1 MFKLLKWDIL
11 NYVKKYYE
19 LYIVWAVVFVI
30 KAVVPDDILYLSP
43 VVNGIAAIVSMFFFI
58 YSIVFPAIETV
69 NWLRKDSYQLELS
82 LPLEPWKMLLSK
94 LIVSISI
101 VITGTILTILL
112 WSLMFEPKMSNIVVS
127 KVFFNFLAYVILI
140 LVLLIIAMF
149 SYISTKSFS
158 LTRNRPDITSVLNF
172 FLICLL
178 LMAFVYVFFIT
189 IGAWYVDLVQV
200 SDNKFGFSISVS
212 KSPNGLINTFG
223 IIYPISIIAVGFWG
237 SCRLFK
243 RRFERY

>member
-58 YSIVFPAIETV
+58 YSIVFPAVETV

-149 SYISTKSFS
+149 SYISVKSFS
-158 LTRNRPDITSVLNF
+158 FTRNRPDITSVLNF
-172 FLICLL
+172 F
-178 LMAFVYVFFIT
+178 
-189 IGAWYVDLVQV
+189 
-200 SDNKFGFSISVS
+200 
-212 KSPNGLINTFG
+212 
-223 IIYPISIIAVGFWG
+223 
-237 SCRLFK
+237 
-243 RRFERY
+243 